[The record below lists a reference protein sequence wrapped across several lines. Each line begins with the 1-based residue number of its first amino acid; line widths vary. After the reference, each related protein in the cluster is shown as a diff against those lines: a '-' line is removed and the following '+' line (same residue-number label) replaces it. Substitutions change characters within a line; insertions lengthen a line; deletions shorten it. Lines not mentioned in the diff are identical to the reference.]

1 MTSRTRTRG
10 GAALA
15 AAALALALT
24 GIGAGAAAAQETAP
38 AKPAPPD
45 APATAP
51 AKPAEPVKPAPRP
64 APKPAPPPKSTPA
77 ATTPARPAAPPTL
90 NTNRPAALLPGLGH
104 LHHPITARV
113 PDAQSFFDQGLLLG
127 FAFNEEE
134 AVRSFKRA
142 AAIDSQAAMA
152 LWGVAWALGPGID
165 RPRDPERDG
174 LATEAIAKAGTL
186 TKGATDLERAY
197 VEAMARRYSADPKA
211 DPAALDAAYRD
222 AMRDLVARW
231 PDDIDAALLYAESLL
246 AMHPSQEWWHDGAPS
261 PETGVALGVIETLLR
276 RAPEHPGVNRDAILA
291 LEASPYPE
299 RALPSAGRLETLVP
313 LAGGLLI
320 TPAGLYM
327 RTGDYAAAATACE
340 KAIEADTALFRDFG
354 LTPLY
359 PVLRAPRAHQSL
371 AAARLLEGRGLD
383 AVRAAQEARAGLAE
397 ALALSPLPKGLVP
410 ILETRWAS
418 PLFVALRFHKWEEI
432 LKDPEPDPRL
442 LVSAALRHAGRAIA
456 CAGKRDWECAQAEKT
471 AFNEARGRVP
481 AETLFGANQ
490 AQDVLN
496 VAGFVTDGRMLEAH
510 GRREDAIGSWQSAV
524 QAQDA
529 LAHEVP
535 SAWYDPLRESL
546 GGVLLRSGRATEA
559 EKIFREDLDRHPR
572 NGRSLFGLYK
582 SLEAQKK
589 IDAAALVKAQF
600 DAAWKDADVTLKV
613 DDL

>member
-1 MTSRTRTRG
+1 
-10 GAALA
+10 
-15 AAALALALT
+15 
-24 GIGAGAAAAQETAP
+24 
-38 AKPAPPD
+38 
-45 APATAP
+45 
-51 AKPAEPVKPAPRP
+51 V
-64 APKPAPPPKSTPA
+64 
-77 ATTPARPAAPPTL
+77 
-90 NTNRPAALLPGLGH
+90 NTDRPAALLPGLGH

-142 AAIDSQAAMA
+142 AAIDSQAAMP

-165 RPRDPERDG
+165 RPRDPQRDG
-174 LATEAIAKAGTL
+174 VANEAIAKAGTL
-186 TKGATDLERAY
+186 TRGGTDLERAY
-197 VEAMARRYSADPKA
+197 VDAMAKRFSADPKA

-222 AMRDLVARW
+222 AMRDLVTRW

-246 AMHPSQEWWHDGAPS
+246 ALHPSQEWWHDGAPS
-261 PETGVALGVIETLLR
+261 PETGEALGVLESLLR
-276 RAPEHPGVNRDAILA
+276 RAPDHPGVNRDDVLA

-299 RALPSAGRLETLVP
+299 RALPSARRLETLVP
-313 LAGGLLI
+313 LAGGLLF

-354 LTPLY
+354 RTPLY
-359 PVLRAPRAHQSL
+359 PVLRAPRAPQTL
-371 AAARLLEGRGLD
+371 AAARLLEGRGSD
-383 AVRAAQEARAGLAE
+383 AARAAQDARAGIAE
-397 ALALSPLPKGLVP
+397 ALALNPPPNGLVP
-410 ILETRWAS
+410 ILETRWPA
-418 PLFVALRFHKWEEI
+418 PLFVALRFQKWEEI
-432 LKDPEPDPRL
+432 LKDPEPDARL
-442 LVSAALRHAGRAIA
+442 LVSAALRHAARAIA
-456 CAGKRDWECAQAEKT
+456 CAGKRDWECAQAEKA

-481 AETLFGANQ
+481 AETLFGANP

-559 EKIFREDLDRHPR
+559 EKMFREDLDRHPR
-572 NGRSLFGLYK
+572 NGRSLFGLYR

-589 IDAAALVKAQF
+589 VDAAALVKAQF